1 MTTSAKPQPTPS
13 DPTRSPSLSQ
23 RHSTVMSTISPF
35 LADYLT
41 PTDLVALL
49 DGAVTE
55 ATLRNWRCAR
65 RGPRHITVGR
75 RVLYSR
81 AAIDDWWSEL
91 HATSAARWEDRA

>member
-1 MTTSAKPQPTPS
+1 
-13 DPTRSPSLSQ
+13 
-23 RHSTVMSTISPF
+23 MSTISPF

-49 DGAVTE
+49 NGAVTE

-81 AAIDDWWSEL
+81 AAMMSGGANSTHVRRTL
-91 HATSAARWEDRA
+91 GGPA